1 MLSAPCVIY
10 ITLTFKYP
18 YRNKPQEPSSPEAL
32 YDTYA
37 PTLLSLCIRYC
48 GNREDAEDVL
58 HDGFIKIIRNIDS
71 FRARQPGSLAAWM
84 KRIMINTSLNFLR
97 SKRKEFKIFA
107 TNLTT
112 EPGDLT
118 DDAEDHEDE
127 PFLIFDPDEVLRLI
141 CQLPAGYRTVFN
153 LYVFEEFSHKE
164 IAGELGISENTSKS
178 QLSKARA
185 MLRKQINGQQSNK
198 QENHHEKQV

>member
-1 MLSAPCVIY
+1 M
-10 ITLTFKYP
+10 
-18 YRNKPQEPSSPEAL
+18 
-32 YDTYA
+32 YDSYA
-37 PTLLSLCIRYC
+37 PAFLSLCIRYC

-84 KRIMINTSLNFLR
+84 KRIMINTALNFLR
-97 SKRKEFKIFA
+97 SKQKDFKIF
-107 TNLTT
+107 NSNY
-112 EPGDLT
+112 PGDLPDVT
-118 DDAEDHEDE
+118 DEAEGIEDE
-127 PFLIFDPDEVLRLI
+127 PYISLDPEEVLRWI
-141 CQLPAGYRTVFN
+141 CLLPAGYRTVFN

-185 MLRKQINGQQSNK
+185 LLRKQITGERPYQREK
-198 QENHHEKQV
+198 HHEKQI